1 MTETQQAQKQA
12 AINVVES
19 LELVRSTYTM
29 IRVREAS
36 QPHEMAA
43 PSQVAIH
50 ALLPWTR

>member
-19 LELVRSTYTM
+19 LELVRSTRSI
-29 IRVREAS
+29 IRVWKAS
-36 QPHEMAA
+36 QPHGMAA